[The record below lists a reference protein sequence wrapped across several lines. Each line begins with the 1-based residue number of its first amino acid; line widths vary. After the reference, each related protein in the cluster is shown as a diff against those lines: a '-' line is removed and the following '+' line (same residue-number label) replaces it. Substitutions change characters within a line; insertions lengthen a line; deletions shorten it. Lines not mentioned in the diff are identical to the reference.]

1 MTPGE
6 IASSEYR
13 RRAHS
18 VARLPQPVDDAIAAR
33 LTIWRAIAFHV
44 AQVGEPGGIAMVT
57 IEAMRAEVSL
67 ANDAALD
74 RHEAAPADPAL
85 RDRSRNLHRL
95 WTHLRVTHDL
105 SMAAFA

>member
-1 MTPGE
+1 MT
-6 IASSEYR
+6 IADIAAGEYR

-18 VARLPQPVDDAIAAR
+18 VARLPQPVDAEISRR

-44 AQVGEPGGIAMVT
+44 AQVGEPGGIAAVT

-74 RHEAAPADPAL
+74 RHEAAPADAAL

-95 WTHLRVTHDL
+95 WTHLRVTRDL